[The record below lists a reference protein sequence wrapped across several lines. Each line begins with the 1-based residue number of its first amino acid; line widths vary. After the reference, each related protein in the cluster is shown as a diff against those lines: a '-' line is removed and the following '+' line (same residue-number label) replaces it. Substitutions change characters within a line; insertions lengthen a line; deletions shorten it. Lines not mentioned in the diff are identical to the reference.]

1 MLSCFAVRHQAE
13 NPTGAIADHTLL
25 QAIADEACIRF
36 EPGWVEISYLEMPPD
51 ETAREAVEERLRQNH
66 LSFDVVTRIA
76 Y

>member
-13 NPTGAIADHTLL
+13 SPTDPIADHTLL
-25 QAIADEACIRF
+25 QAIADEARIQF

-51 ETAREAVEERLRQNH
+51 ETAREAVEKRLRHHQ
-66 LSFDVVTRIA
+66 LAFDVVTRIA